1 MIGFGSVFFVSDTF
15 CFSEVSACC
24 SLELL
29 LSELLDMEV
38 TVNDNPN
45 ITLIYEYAQQ
55 ALKDLD
61 TSSNILNTKL
71 AAVIGFDAALIR
83 FSSSSPDKS
92 LVIELVNIGFHLN
105 CYSCLFLKILSY
117 MSLIIS
123 LVFALWG
130 FRPQKGGEIILPEE
144 LMEKCLEISEEHYR
158 ISIIDSWNKSIE
170 ELAATRDRTAKLFN
184 RAVLFLGI
192 AAILSAIDII
202 LASLLE

>member
-1 MIGFGSVFFVSDTF
+1 MK
-15 CFSEVSACC
+15 
-24 SLELL
+24 
-29 LSELLDMEV
+29 
-38 TVNDNPN
+38 DNSN

-61 TSSNILNTKL
+61 ASSNTLNTKL

-83 FSSSSPDKS
+83 FSSSLPDKS
-92 LVIELVNIGFHLN
+92 LVIELVSLDLHLN
-105 CYSCLFLKILSY
+105 CYSCLLLKILSY

-130 FRPQKGGEIILPEE
+130 FRPQKGGELILPEE
-144 LMEKCLEISEEHYR
+144 LMEKFLEISEEHYR
-158 ISIIDSWNKSIE
+158 ESILFSWNKSIE
-170 ELAATRDRTAKLFN
+170 ELVAVRDRRSKFLN

-202 LASLLE
+202 LASIIE